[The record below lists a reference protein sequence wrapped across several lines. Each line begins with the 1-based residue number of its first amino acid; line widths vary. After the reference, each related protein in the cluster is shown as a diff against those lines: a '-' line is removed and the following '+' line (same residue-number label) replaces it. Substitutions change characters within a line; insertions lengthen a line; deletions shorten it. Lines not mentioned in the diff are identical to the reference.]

1 MRSKLN
7 PTKITNVIL
16 FYLRFCGL
24 WKPAASAA
32 SIIHIVYAVYGISFL
47 MTFSGIYTLC
57 MCINLFFIPD
67 LKELTVASYMSLTEF
82 ALLVKAILFYLLNRK
97 LQKLFGTLNEFV
109 LDSDEERALVQ
120 ERLQFFFKIMV
131 FYYAVS
137 NGGVLITEFGSAFSP
152 VPRLPY
158 SGWYPYL
165 DWKHSRRDYWIVFT
179 YQSLGMSSTCN
190 MNVTVDSF
198 ACFFMYMISV
208 EMELLGMRLRGMGH
222 KDIPPAGAEAMT
234 SMEGGGGRYLYQLI
248 DQIKLHENMLESIGM
263 LEKYFSVAFFSQI
276 SVSGMV
282 ICSLT
287 NELAHVSHIL
297 FNFLAKSYV
306 FFTDFYSQYPKPNCS
321 RPHPLANSG
330 NTWPT

>member
-1 MRSKLN
+1 MRSRSHVN
-7 PTKITNVIL
+7 PTKVTNVIL

-24 WKPAASAA
+24 WKPASSAS
-32 SIIHIVYAVYGISFL
+32 SIATVIYAIYGITFL
-47 MTFSGIYTLC
+47 MTFSAIYTLC

-82 ALLVKAILFYLLNRK
+82 ALMVKAIIFFLLNRK
-97 LQKLFGTLNEFV
+97 LQKLFSTINDFMLENDGERTFVQKRLN
-109 LDSDEERALVQ
+109 
-120 ERLQFFFKIMV
+120 FFFKIMV

-137 NGGVLITEFGSAFSP
+137 NGGVLITEFSSAFSS

-165 DWKHSRRDYWIVFT
+165 DWKQNRRDYWIVFT
-179 YQSLGMSSTCN
+179 YQCLGMSSTCN

-208 EMELLGMRLRGMGH
+208 EMELLGMRLRQMGH
-222 KDIPPAGAEAMT
+222 KNKLLT
-234 SMEGGGGRYLYQLI
+234 SHVEPVTLHDGTNYLFELVQ
-248 DQIKLHENMLESIGM
+248 QIKLHQRMLESIGN
-263 LEKYFSVAFFSQI
+263 LEDYFSVAFFSQI

-287 NELAHVSHIL
+287 NELAHVS
-297 FNFLAKSYV
+297 
-306 FFTDFYSQYPKPNCS
+306 
-321 RPHPLANSG
+321 
-330 NTWPT
+330 